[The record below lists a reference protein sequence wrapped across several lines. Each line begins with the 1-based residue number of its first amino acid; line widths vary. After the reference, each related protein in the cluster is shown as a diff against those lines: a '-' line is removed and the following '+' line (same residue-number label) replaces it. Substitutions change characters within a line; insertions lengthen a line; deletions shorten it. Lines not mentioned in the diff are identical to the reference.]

1 MADYVKLDRETI
13 ETWGE
18 HGIPFDRSTV
28 EYAAKLI
35 GRLAEIIKNQDRT
48 IAELVDGRDAG
59 YTDGGR

>member
-18 HGIPFDRSTV
+18 YGIPFDRSTV

-35 GRLAEIIKNQDRT
+35 GRMAEIIKNQDRI
-48 IAELVDGRDAG
+48 IAELVD
-59 YTDGGR
+59 DGD